1 MPITTPVRPPATTLS
16 AAPVKV
22 AGRDEV
28 ADAVAAR
35 VAFIA
40 VVGTMTPATEEARLE
55 TEAAT
60 LEATAAAE
68 EARLDA
74 PAATDE
80 APAATEEAT
89 ALADETRD
97 AADARTELA
106 TALADETR
114 DAATEETAPAAEER
128 ADATSEGMLW

>member
-1 MPITTPVRPPATTLS
+1 MPITTPDRPPATTLS

-28 ADAVAAR
+28 AVAAR

-40 VVGTMTPATEEARLE
+40 VVGTITAELARLE
-55 TEAAT
+55 TDAAT

-68 EARLDA
+68 EARL
-74 PAATDE
+74 E
-80 APAATEEAT
+80 AEAATEEAT
-89 ALADETRD
+89 ALADDTRD

-106 TALADETR
+106 TALADDTR

-128 ADATSEGMLW
+128 ADATREGMLW

>member
-1 MPITTPVRPPATTLS
+1 MPITTPDRPPATTLS
-16 AAPVKV
+16 AAPVNV

-40 VVGTMTPATEEARLE
+40 VVGTMTAEEARLE

-68 EARLDA
+68 EARL
-74 PAATDE
+74 E
-80 APAATEEAT
+80 AEAATEEAT
-89 ALADETRD
+89 ALADDTRD

-106 TALADETR
+106 TALADDTR

-128 ADATSEGMLW
+128 ADATREGMLWWC

>member
-1 MPITTPVRPPATTLS
+1 MPITTPDRPPATTLS

-40 VVGTMTPATEEARLE
+40 VVGTITAELARLE
-55 TEAAT
+55 TDAAT

-68 EARLDA
+68 EARL
-74 PAATDE
+74 E
-80 APAATEEAT
+80 AEAATEEAM
-89 ALADETRD
+89 ALADD
-97 AADARTELA
+97 
-106 TALADETR
+106 TR

-128 ADATSEGMLW
+128 ADATREGMLW